1 MKNDHFYEDDERF
14 YNLNYTHDQLRDLL
28 NKIDKGC
35 ILTKE
40 QYTQLIE
47 EIGLDN
53 ISTFDLNY
61 YHLKNLPIIPVRVSE
76 LFNDVGYDVRKR
88 VDAELETI
96 YGLIEDDT
104 EQLNNLKKYLEDIN
118 MAETLI
124 SIDKA
129 NDRVEYLNEVVTGI
143 NGVVFS
149 FERSI
154 DLIKDIAS
162 ELSIEFEILKH
173 RQDSNEELMG
183 QANNKTLVNANDIIK
198 LTELYHT
205 LDERHN
211 KIDDQ
216 FKQITDDVIE
226 RDEAIYVLISSLNKE
241 MEAMEDL
248 LKIFNPDDVDTEFL
262 LNITESINNLKNEVI
277 SINENLEL
285 KQQQI
290 NAIELLI
297 SDYKTI
303 IDSTIV
309 VLQETDANLQA
320 NIDAVNENLNSQ
332 INVVTESIANVEKEV
347 DANTESI
354 IDIYDKQN
362 IAEEAITGILTD
374 IQNLDN
380 KSKELEQDIIDFTEE
395 VNNTFNE
402 LNDSINE
409 VSNKIEA
416 NSQDID
422 LNKLSIVNLEKTNV
436 DIIEDLNEIRNDISE
451 NINNINLTNE
461 EIAKTNNALNETNT
475 ELNNT
480 KERVTK
486 TEADIES
493 LTLNLETHHTE
504 NAERIKEVDETVE
517 DLNSR
522 IGSCD
527 ANILT
532 FEARI
537 TDVEENITTLATKET
552 VDSIQLQMHI
562 NEQGFVVVELLK
574 DDVITSSIIIPY
586 NVKFEEQIAKTDSA
600 RTDYSKT
607 I

>member
-14 YNLNYTHDQLRDLL
+14 YNLNYTHDQLRNLL
-28 NKIDKGC
+28 NKVDEGYM
-35 ILTKE
+35 LTKE
-40 QYTQLIE
+40 QYAQLIE

-61 YHLKNLPIIPVRVSE
+61 YNLKNLPIIPVRVSE

-96 YGLIEDDT
+96 YKLIEDDVK
-104 EQLNNLKKYLEDIN
+104 QLDDLKIYLENIN
-118 MAETLI
+118 IAETLN

-129 NDRVEYLNEVVTGI
+129 NDRVEYLNEVVTGV

-149 FERSI
+149 FERTI
-154 DLIKDIAS
+154 DLIKDTAS
-162 ELSIEFEILKH
+162 ELSVEFEILKH
-173 RQDSNEELMG
+173 RQDSNEALMG
-183 QANNKTLVNANDIIK
+183 QANNKTLVNANDILK

-205 LDERHN
+205 LDERHDI
-211 KIDDQ
+211 IDDR

-226 RDEAIYVLISSLNKE
+226 RDEEIYVLIRALNRE

-248 LKIFNPDDVDTEFL
+248 LKIFNPDDVDKEFL
-262 LNITESINNLKNEVI
+262 INITESISNLKNEVI

-290 NAIELLI
+290 NTIESLI
-297 SDYKTI
+297 NDYKTT
-303 IDSTIV
+303 IDNTIV
-309 VLQETDANLQA
+309 MLQEADVNLQA
-320 NIDAVNENLNSQ
+320 NIDAANENLNNQ
-332 INVVTESIANVEKEV
+332 IDTVTASIANVENEV
-347 DANTESI
+347 NANIESI
-354 IDIYDKQN
+354 IDIYDKHN
-362 IAEEAITGILTD
+362 KTEEAITDILTD
-374 IQNLDN
+374 IQNLDDKN
-380 KSKELEQDIIDFTEE
+380 EELEQGIIDFTEE
-395 VNNTFNE
+395 IDNAFNE

-409 VSNKIEA
+409 ISNKIES
-416 NSQDID
+416 NSQDIE

-436 DIIEDLNEIRNDISE
+436 DIIEDINEIRNDITE
-451 NINNINLTNE
+451 NTNNINLTNE
-461 EIAKTNNALNETNT
+461 EITKTNNALNETNT

-504 NAERIKEVDETVE
+504 NAERIKEVDEAVE

-537 TDVEENITTLATKET
+537 TDVEEDITTLATKET

-574 DDVITSSIIIPY
+574 DNVITSSIIIPY

>member
-104 EQLNNLKKYLEDIN
+104 EQLSNLKKYLEDIN
-118 MAETLI
+118 MAETLN

-129 NDRVEYLNEVVTGI
+129 NERVEYLNEVVTGI

-248 LKIFNPDDVDTEFL
+248 LKIFNPDDVDKEFL
-262 LNITESINNLKNEVI
+262 INVTESINNLKNEVI
-277 SINENLEL
+277 SINENLGL

-297 SDYKTI
+297 NDYKTI

-309 VLQETDANLQA
+309 VLQEADANLQA

-332 INVVTESIANVEKEV
+332 IDAVTESIANMEKEV

-354 IDIYDKQN
+354 IDIYDKHN
-362 IAEEAITGILTD
+362 ITEEAITGILTD

-380 KSKELEQDIIDFTEE
+380 KSKELEQNIVDFTEE
-395 VNNTFNE
+395 VDNTFNE
-402 LNDSINE
+402 VNSSINE

-416 NSQDID
+416 NSQDIE

-451 NINNINLTNE
+451 NTNNINLTNE
-461 EIAKTNNALNETNT
+461 EIIKTNNALNETNT

-486 TEADIES
+486 TEADVES

-504 NAERIKEVDETVE
+504 NAERIKEVDEAVE
-517 DLNSR
+517 DLSSR

-562 NEQGFVVVELLK
+562 NEQGYVVVELLK

>member
-1 MKNDHFYEDDERF
+1 
-14 YNLNYTHDQLRDLL
+14 
-28 NKIDKGC
+28 
-35 ILTKE
+35 
-40 QYTQLIE
+40 
-47 EIGLDN
+47 
-53 ISTFDLNY
+53 
-61 YHLKNLPIIPVRVSE
+61 
-76 LFNDVGYDVRKR
+76 
-88 VDAELETI
+88 
-96 YGLIEDDT
+96 
-104 EQLNNLKKYLEDIN
+104 
-118 MAETLI
+118 
-124 SIDKA
+124 
-129 NDRVEYLNEVVTGI
+129 
-143 NGVVFS
+143 
-149 FERSI
+149 
-154 DLIKDIAS
+154 
-162 ELSIEFEILKH
+162 
-173 RQDSNEELMG
+173 MG

-211 KIDDQ
+211 IIDDQ

-248 LKIFNPDDVDTEFL
+248 LKIFNPDDVDKEFL
-262 LNITESINNLKNEVI
+262 INVTESINNLKNEVI

-297 SDYKTI
+297 NDYKTI

-309 VLQETDANLQA
+309 VLQEADANLQA
-320 NIDAVNENLNSQ
+320 NIDTVNENLNSQ
-332 INVVTESIANVEKEV
+332 ISTVIESIANVDKEV

-354 IDIYDKQN
+354 IDIYDKHN
-362 IAEEAITGILTD
+362 ITEEAITGILTD

-380 KSKELEQDIIDFTEE
+380 KSKELEQNIVDFTEE
-395 VNNTFNE
+395 VDNTFNE
-402 LNDSINE
+402 VNSSINE

-416 NSQDID
+416 NSQDIE

-436 DIIEDLNEIRNDISE
+436 DIIEDLNEIKNDISE
-451 NINNINLTNE
+451 NTNNINLTNE
-461 EIAKTNNALNETNT
+461 EIIKTNNALNETNT

-486 TEADIES
+486 TEADVES

-504 NAERIKEVDETVE
+504 NAERIKEVDEAVE
-517 DLNSR
+517 DLSSR

-562 NEQGFVVVELLK
+562 NGQGYVVVELLK

>member
-14 YNLNYTHDQLRDLL
+14 YNLNYTHDQLRNLL
-28 NKIDKGC
+28 KKVDEGY

-61 YHLKNLPIIPVRVSE
+61 YNLKNLPIIPVRVSE

-88 VDAELETI
+88 VDEELKTI
-96 YGLIEDDT
+96 YDLIEDDVK
-104 EQLNNLKKYLEDIN
+104 QLDDLKKYLENIN
-118 MAETLI
+118 MAETLN
-124 SIDKA
+124 SINKA
-129 NDRVEYLNEVVTGI
+129 NDRVEYLNEVVTGV

-149 FERSI
+149 FERTI
-154 DLIKDIAS
+154 DLIKDTAS

-173 RQDSNEELMG
+173 RQDSNEALMG
-183 QANNKTLVNANDIIK
+183 QANDKALVNANDIIK
-198 LTELYHT
+198 LTELYHI
-205 LDERHN
+205 LDEHHN
-211 KIDDQ
+211 VIDDQ
-216 FKQITDDVIE
+216 FKKVTDDVIE
-226 RDEAIYVLISSLNKE
+226 RDEEIYILISSLNSKIR
-241 MEAMEDL
+241 AMEDL
-248 LKIFNPDDVDTEFL
+248 LKIFNPDDVDKEFL
-262 LNITESINNLKNEVI
+262 ISITESINNLKNDVV

-290 NAIELLI
+290 DTIESLI

-303 IDSTIV
+303 IDDTIV
-309 VLQETDANLQA
+309 VLQEADANLQA
-320 NIDAVNENLNSQ
+320 NIDAANENLNNQ
-332 INVVTESIANVEKEV
+332 INIVTANIANVEKEV
-347 DANTESI
+347 DINTESI
-354 IDIYDKQN
+354 IDIYDKYDKT
-362 IAEEAITGILTD
+362 EEAITNISTY

-380 KSKELEQDIIDFTEE
+380 KDKELEQSIVDFTEE
-395 VNNTFNE
+395 VNNTFNG
-402 LNDSINE
+402 LNDSTNE
-409 VSNKIEA
+409 ISNKIEG
-416 NSQDID
+416 NSQDIE
-422 LNKLSIVNLEKTNV
+422 LNKLSIINLEKTNV
-436 DIIEDLNEIRNDISE
+436 DIIEDLNETRDDISE
-451 NINNINLTNE
+451 NANNINLINE
-461 EIAKTNNALNETNT
+461 EITKTNNALNETNT

-486 TEADIES
+486 AEADVES

-504 NAERIKEVDETVE
+504 NAERIKEVDEAVE
-517 DLNSR
+517 NLSSR

-532 FEARI
+532 FEARVS
-537 TDVEENITTLATKET
+537 DVEEEITTLATKET
-552 VDSIQLQMHI
+552 VDSIQLQMYI
-562 NEQGFVVVELLK
+562 NKQGFVVVELLK
-574 DDVITSSIIIPY
+574 DNVTTSSIIIPY